1 MGEAR
6 TANWKAPGSEQWTVP
21 MDGGGGRAFRLGKQ
35 AMNVQMQAFGN
46 VARPHDAGDW
56 TLRAVPTTVSEV
68 TEAFATRDILLT
80 PIQGICRPAAPP
92 SDFARSYIRGPALI
106 RKLFSVNLTAC
117 HRAIDLVRYA
127 SDASL

>member
-1 MGEAR
+1 LGEVR

-56 TLRAVPTTVSEV
+56 TLRVQ
-68 TEAFATRDILLT
+68 FQLLF
-80 PIQGICRPAAPP
+80 P
-92 SDFARSYIRGPALI
+92 
-106 RKLFSVNLTAC
+106 K
-117 HRAIDLVRYA
+117 
-127 SDASL
+127 